1 MSTQLNIDAEIRDQ
15 VGKGVSRRLRHQN
28 QIPAVIYGAEKDP
41 QSIVLEQKNI
51 QKLLNNE
58 AAYSQVLTV
67 SVSDKK
73 EQVILKAIQRHAY
86 KPLIMHVDFMRI
98 NSKEAMTVKAQLHFI
113 NEDQCPAIK
122 QGGVLSKL
130 ATDVEIKCL
139 PAQIPESIDIDLSE
153 VALDQTLHLSDIT
166 LPAGVEFAIGELDGE
181 HNLAIASIH
190 KPKAAASD
198 DSNASQANDSESSEP
213 SE

>member
-67 SVSDKK
+67 SVSGKK
-73 EQVILKAIQRHAY
+73 
-86 KPLIMHVDFMRI
+86 
-98 NSKEAMTVKAQLHFI
+98 
-113 NEDQCPAIK
+113 
-122 QGGVLSKL
+122 
-130 ATDVEIKCL
+130 
-139 PAQIPESIDIDLSE
+139 
-153 VALDQTLHLSDIT
+153 
-166 LPAGVEFAIGELDGE
+166 
-181 HNLAIASIH
+181 
-190 KPKAAASD
+190 
-198 DSNASQANDSESSEP
+198 
-213 SE
+213 